1 MSKTMSLTTVVREI
15 RSRQKIKFNP
25 PDRPTAVWTGRDI
38 LDGKPIAALTVIF
51 QTTGCR
57 WNNCTMCGYVYDSSR
72 KAPSH
77 DELMKQFENALLRC
91 RDEEFIV
98 KIFTSGSFLDDGE
111 VPSETRKEML
121 SRLGADVRVKKVIA
135 ETRPEYVT
143 QEKVSECTAALGKRF
158 EVAVGLETSNDMIRR
173 DSINKGFSFAD
184 FVNSSKI
191 AEQENA
197 TTKAYLLLK
206 PPFLSEGDAVRDII
220 KSINDSVQYAGTISV
235 NLCNVQKGTLM
246 DEMFERGDYRPPWL
260 WSAVEVLKRGKE
272 VNSGTV
278 IMSDPVAAGSKRGPH
293 NCGKCDKDVAE
304 AIRIFSLTQDTGVFA
319 GLNCECRETWKKV
332 VELERFTFG
341 ATLVK

>member
-1 MSKTMSLTTVVREI
+1 MNKTMSITTAVREI
-15 RSRQKIKFNP
+15 RSRQKIKFKS
-25 PDRPTAVWTGRDI
+25 PDRPVAVWTGKDI

-57 WNNCTMCGYVYDSSR
+57 WNNCTMCGYVYDSSQR
-72 KAPSH
+72 ATSH
-77 DELMKQFENALLRC
+77 DELMNQFEHALSRC
-91 RDEEFIV
+91 RDEEVIV

-111 VPSETRKEML
+111 IPTATRIEML
-121 SRLGADVRVKKVIA
+121 SRLGADARVKKVIA

-143 QEKVSECTAALGKRF
+143 QERVSECTAALGKRF
-158 EVAVGLETSNDMIRR
+158 EVAVGLETSNDLIRKY
-173 DSINKGFSFAD
+173 SINKGFSFAD
-184 FVNSSKI
+184 FVNASKI
-191 AEQENA
+191 AEQDNA
-197 TTKAYLLLK
+197 TVKAYLLLK
-206 PPFLSEGDAVRDII
+206 PPFLSESVAINDII
-220 KSINDSVQYAGTISV
+220 RSITDAAQYAETISI

-260 WSAVEVLKRGKE
+260 WSAVEVLKQGKE
-272 VNSGTV
+272 VNTGTV

-304 AIRIFSLTQDTGVFA
+304 AIRIFSLTQNTGVFE

-341 ATLVK
+341 AVMVK